1 MKKIL
6 FLLLLCLCGGLIA
19 QAVPARPGWH
29 TISQSDGTTLQV
41 QTVGNAFN
49 NAILTRD
56 GLTVARGQDGD
67 FYYFSSATGLTMV
80 RAHEANQRSASEN
93 AFINVQRG
101 SLTMSYQPYK
111 IPREKGK
118 LTTGGSNDESGVP
131 AIGTRKI
138 PIILVEFTDKKFN
151 NTRQE
156 IIDAM
161 LTGNESV
168 GQYFRDQSNELY
180 QPDFEVHG
188 IYGLSHNREYYG
200 GHSGGKTYILITIK
214 ECSYIFR
221 FLNLRYYYFA

>member
-67 FYYFSSATGLTMV
+67 FYYFSSATGLTTV

-101 SLTMSYQPYK
+101 SLTMSYQTYK

-118 LTTGGSNDESGVP
+118 LTTGGSNADASVP
-131 AIGTRKI
+131 AQGPRRI
-138 PIILVEFTDKKFN
+138 PIILVEFKDK
-151 NTRQE
+151 
-156 IIDAM
+156 
-161 LTGNESV
+161 
-168 GQYFRDQSNELY
+168 
-180 QPDFEVHG
+180 
-188 IYGLSHNREYYG
+188 
-200 GHSGGKTYILITIK
+200 
-214 ECSYIFR
+214 
-221 FLNLRYYYFA
+221 